1 MTKGMQLALSAEVEL
16 RADFAKVD
24 PADQPHV
31 LARHIYEL
39 TRRAL
44 EGRPDPDGRIQ
55 LLTPG
60 QPGPAAGAS
69 HQTLSGVASVA
80 CI

>member
-1 MTKGMQLALSAEVEL
+1 MTKGMQAALDVEAEL
-16 RADFAKVD
+16 RAEVAKVD

-44 EGRPDPDGRIQ
+44 
-55 LLTPG
+55 
-60 QPGPAAGAS
+60 
-69 HQTLSGVASVA
+69 
-80 CI
+80 